1 MCGAC
6 VYIYIG
12 KGKFF
17 CKLDR
22 NVCIKECWSVFLNA
36 CLPTIP
42 IVIVVKFPS
51 FDWSL
56 TLSFCTS
63 SSSSV
68 CRQVSLAVREKEEI
82 QVFQGPLEWREH
94 QDYRA
99 SLEAQGLQ
107 DPLDLQDQELERESQ
122 DFQGEK
128 VECCYFSIIKRHIIS
143 NTSWL
148 LNCVRQGRAALGVW
162 GVSLVC
168 QAVLDPQDSQEG
180 REKLETLEEMDS
192 LVVQDTLDR
201 KVEHQSPPHNNFWLK
216 PIGLTLQWYLFC
228 RWKRISR
235 PPWFAFSSVSITV
248 CWERRTWNP
257 WNQWPSWLPWTQ
269 R

>member
-6 VYIYIG
+6 VYIYVSE
-12 KGKFF
+12 GKFF

-36 CLPTIP
+36 CLPTFP
-42 IVIVVKFPS
+42 IMIVVKFTS

-56 TLSFCTS
+56 TLPFCP

-128 VECCYFSIIKRHIIS
+128 VECCFFFFKLKDTLFLTPADCLTVSIRRERLWGS
-143 NTSWL
+143 EGFPWSARPSWIP
-148 LNCVRQGRAALGVW
+148 RIPRR
-162 GVSLVC
+162 
-168 QAVLDPQDSQEG
+168 EG
-180 REKLETLEEMDS
+180 RS
-192 LVVQDTLDR
+192 WR
-201 KVEHQSPPHNNFWLK
+201 P
-216 PIGLTLQWYLFC
+216 
-228 RWKRISR
+228 WKKWTPWWSRI
-235 PPWFAFSSVSITV
+235 
-248 CWERRTWNP
+248 
-257 WNQWPSWLPWTQ
+257 PWTE
-269 R
+269 RLSINHRPTTTSDSNPLA